1 MMFPSPG
8 GATSI
13 TPTQKSCG
21 QDGKTDALDDD
32 DLDWSL
38 WMGSV
43 GSQLWPVYSVLAWCV
58 VRLVSWLTNS
68 LLKCASQQWHTRYP
82 VFRNQEAPART
93 YNFHVWNWN
102 DTPCALH
109 LQGFTLVYPWA
120 HRLVLGPHARAL
132 PCAIVAKSEPV
143 WNNRLDQAM
152 RWATWKHHLSEL
164 KMYIQTTK
172 RWMVG

>member
-93 YNFHVWNWN
+93 YHFHVWNWN